1 MEQNE
6 AKQESLTR
14 EELRKAQKNKA
25 IQQKEEAATSE
36 ERPKRLKWRIRLIPI
51 WLRLIII
58 VAIMIIAA
66 ISGAMFGY
74 GVLGGGSPMDVLDKS
89 TWQHI
94 IDLVNKE

>member
-6 AKQESLTR
+6 ARQESLTR
-14 EELRKAQKNKA
+14 EELRKAQKHKA
-25 IQQKEEAATSE
+25 KQEREEAATSE
-36 ERPKRLKWRIRLIPI
+36 EKPKRLKWRTRLIPI

-58 VAIMIIAA
+58 LGIMLVAAVA
-66 ISGAMFGY
+66 GAMFGY
-74 GVLGGGSPMDVLDKS
+74 GVLGGGNPIDVLDKS

>member
-6 AKQESLTR
+6 ARQESLTR
-14 EELRKAQKNKA
+14 EELRKAQKSKPK
-25 IQQKEEAATSE
+25 QEREEAAANE
-36 ERPKRLKWRIRLIPI
+36 GKPKRLKWRIRLIPI

-58 VAIMIIAA
+58 LGVMILAAVA
-66 ISGAMFGY
+66 GAMFGY
-74 GVLGGGSPMDVLDKS
+74 GVLGDGNPIDVLDKS

>member
-6 AKQESLTR
+6 ARQESLTR

-25 IQQKEEAATSE
+25 KQEKEEATVE
-36 ERPKRLKWRIRLIPI
+36 ESRPKRLKWRIRLIPI

-58 VAIMIIAA
+58 LGVMIIAA

-74 GVLGGGSPMDVLDKS
+74 GVLGDGNPIDVLDKG